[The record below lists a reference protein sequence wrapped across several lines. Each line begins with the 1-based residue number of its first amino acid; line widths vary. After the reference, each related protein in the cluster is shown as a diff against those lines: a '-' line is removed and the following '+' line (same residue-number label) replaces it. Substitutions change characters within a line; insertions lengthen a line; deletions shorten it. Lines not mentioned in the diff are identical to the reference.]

1 MALADHIA
9 ALAALATTAA
19 TREELRRE
27 TLRRIHPIVGFDFGI
42 VWRPGE
48 RDATLDGFDELHW
61 RAYCAGA
68 PRYAEDLS
76 ALATAALAQGGVTR
90 DAVALSVKRRDASP
104 FYAEIVRPVG
114 SASFLTAV
122 LSLRGETV
130 AVMQLGRGGPV
141 GLSFRER
148 DAQRLRPLLGVL
160 ALGEAAQRAPGRAAP
175 IPSEGLTPRE
185 AEIVRYVQLGFTNKE
200 IALACGTSRHTVR
213 NQLAAIFRKAK
224 VTTRAELVA
233 RAFGAT
239 E

>member
-1 MALADHIA
+1 MALADDIV
-9 ALAALATTAA
+9 ALAAVAAAAT

-42 VWRPGE
+42 VWRPGD

-90 DAVALSVKRRDASP
+90 DAVALSPQRRDASP

-130 AVMQLGRGGPV
+130 ALMQLGRGRPA
-141 GLSFRER
+141 GLSFHER

-160 ALGEAAQRAPGRAAP
+160 ALGEAAHGAGRAPRPGVDFTR
-175 IPSEGLTPRE
+175 RE
-185 AEIVRYVQLGFTNKE
+185 AEIVRYVQLGFTNNE

-213 NQLAAIFRKAK
+213 NQLAAIFKKAE

-233 RAFGAT
+233 RVLGAT